1 MMGFVRKGW
10 HSAIQQPFLLVTLFV
25 YRLIWG
31 VVLYE
36 MVQSIVVPLLQR
48 FPGKL
53 ISVVQTDLY
62 LAEGQFQLVKTD
74 LSDRYLWLLLGLAV
88 ARMLLTPLIQ
98 AGTLYSLRHTELNA
112 GYRFIRGVKQLG
124 RPFIGYY
131 LVQMILTLAPLYV
144 LYPMATGPLLR
155 MASYVGM
162 LEHVLPYLLGWLLYA
177 HLVNLLFLHLQCGKL
192 WDHSIGKSLGI
203 AARAAWPI
211 ALTSLVIVLLS
222 LTFGGAML
230 TGSMVWAGFGALLLS
245 QAYRFIEVWFDLWA
259 IAAQHEVHLEKAR

>member
-1 MMGFVRKGW
+1 MEFVKKGW
-10 HSAIQQPFLLVTLFV
+10 HAAIQQPFLLVTLFV

-74 LSDRYLWLLLGLAV
+74 LSDRYLWILLGLAV

-112 GYRFIRGVKQLG
+112 GYRFMQGVKKLA

-131 LVQMILTLAPLYV
+131 VVQMFLTLAPLYV

-162 LEHVLPYLLGWLLYA
+162 LEHVLPYLLGWVVYA
-177 HLVNLLFLHLQCGKL
+177 HVVNLLFLHLQCGKL
-192 WDHSIGKSLGI
+192 WDRPIGKSLGI
-203 AARAAWPI
+203 AAHAAWPI
-211 ALTSLVIVLLS
+211 AVTSLVIVLLS
-222 LTFGGAML
+222 LIFGGAML
-230 TGSMVWAGFGALLLS
+230 TGSMVWAGFGALVLN
-245 QAYRFIEVWFDLWA
+245 QAYRFVEAWFDLWA
-259 IAAQHEVHLEKAR
+259 IAAQHETHHAMG